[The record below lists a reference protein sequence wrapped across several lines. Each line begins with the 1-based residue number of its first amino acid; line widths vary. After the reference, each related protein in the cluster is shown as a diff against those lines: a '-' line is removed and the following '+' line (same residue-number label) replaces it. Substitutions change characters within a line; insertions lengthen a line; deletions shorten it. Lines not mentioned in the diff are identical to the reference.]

1 MSVRKTFVAMLHEE
15 MRVNKDIVLI
25 AGDLGYKH
33 FDDLRDEFPD
43 RFFNPGAAEQLMI
56 AMGVG
61 MALEGKIAVCYSM
74 TPFLLYRPFEIIR
87 NYLERDQI
95 PVKLI
100 GAGRDKDYDWLGWS
114 HWAVDDRDHMSGF
127 KNIVKLWP
135 ENAEETKKIFKDVL
149 YNNKPYYVNLSR

>member
-15 MRVNKDIVLI
+15 MRENKDIVLV

-33 FDDLRDEFPD
+33 FDELREEFPD
-43 RFFNPGAAEQLMI
+43 RFFNPGAAEQLM
-56 AMGVG
+56 VG
-61 MALEGKIAVCYSM
+61 MSVGLALENKIVVCYSM
-74 TPFLLYRPFEIIR
+74 TPFVLYRPFELIR

-95 PVKLI
+95 PVKLV

-127 KNIVKLWP
+127 KGIVKHWP
-135 ENAEETKKIFKDVL
+135 EDAKEMSELFHDLL
-149 YNNKPYYVNLSR
+149 YNDKPCYINLSR